1 MKKSTNK
8 HTLVIE
14 KYSRSNE
21 LQVKQLID
29 LYNEDSYLF
38 HLLRENK
45 TKCAYIAYYKKD
57 VVGVFFT
64 WNSNFHPY
72 CTYFRMYT
80 NPFYSEL
87 HIEQFLLNEISKR
100 ENFKL
105 PLQTSIWETSAH
117 LKAFFEEHNFTEIRR
132 TYMPIL
138 DVRKIITID
147 TMLHSNYAVQ
157 SLSNI
162 LSNNSFFEKLAYV
175 VKTNYEET
183 HLANPVASFPLEAWK
198 EQILADD
205 VLLDG
210 SFVIIDEETEIIA
223 YSLLHT
229 SEKDNTVELGWCG
242 THNTEN
248 ASLLKLLVFKQAMYA
263 NTHGYSFIQ
272 GEFDSTSIYAMEI
285 LKSFPFNP
293 CATWITYQKE
303 IGR

>member
-117 LKAFFEEHNFTEIRR
+117 LKAFFEEHNFMEIRR

-223 YSLLHT
+223 YSFLHT

>member
-29 LYNEDSYLF
+29 LYNEESYLF

-45 TKCAYIAYYKKD
+45 TKCGYVAYYKKD
-57 VVGVFFT
+57 VVGIFFAWGST
-64 WNSNFHPY
+64 FHPY

-223 YSLLHT
+223 YSFLHT

-248 ASLLKLLVFKQAMYA
+248 ASLLKFLVFKQAMYA

>member
-117 LKAFFEEHNFTEIRR
+117 LKAFFEEYNFTEIRR

-223 YSLLHT
+223 YSFLHT